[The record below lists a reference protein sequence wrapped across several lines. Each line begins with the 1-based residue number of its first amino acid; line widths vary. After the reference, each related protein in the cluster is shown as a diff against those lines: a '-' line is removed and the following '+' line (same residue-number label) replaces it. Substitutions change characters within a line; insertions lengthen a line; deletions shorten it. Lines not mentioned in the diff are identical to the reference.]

1 MTKVKTVSSKTL
13 LKKQVT
19 EKSFKKEYELFEED
33 FLIAK

>member
-19 EKSFKKEYELFEED
+19 DKCFKKEYEPF
-33 FLIAK
+33 